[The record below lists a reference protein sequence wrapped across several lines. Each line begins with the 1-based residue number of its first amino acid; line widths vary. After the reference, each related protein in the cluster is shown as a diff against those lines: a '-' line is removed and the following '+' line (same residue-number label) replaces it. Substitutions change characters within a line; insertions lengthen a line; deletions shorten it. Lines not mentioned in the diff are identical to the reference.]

1 MNINLP
7 IINNWKMI
15 LKFKYNKIAKHNQ
28 SKPRN
33 LQTLFQKQILIFCVH
48 KFKTCIT
55 AIFEKLNF

>member
-15 LKFKYNKIAKHNQ
+15 LKYNKIAKHNQ

-33 LQTLFQKQILIFCVH
+33 LQTLFQKQILIFCIH
-48 KFKTCIT
+48 KFKNCNTT
-55 AIFEKLNF
+55 IFERFNF